1 MGIIQFRHNRSA
13 ICRGARLVTILM
25 CKLKSYQ
32 YRKPIDSLVLSQYAV
47 RYAVS
52 RYSTSSVPST
62 MEDDN
67 ATQLAASPLQY
78 CTKYRTD
85 CTWYF
90 YYIIIIGVSIM
101 FYRVLSCSIVP
112 NPVFI
117 FIDPGSILP
126 VLKLYARLRSSLPL
140 PAANHSS
147 TGSTIVESIA
157 SSYRSIEKV
166 SLDSLSYSLEIIV
179 Y

>member
-1 MGIIQFRHNRSA
+1 M
-13 ICRGARLVTILM
+13 L
-25 CKLKSYQ
+25 
-32 YRKPIDSLVLSQYAV
+32 
-47 RYAVS
+47 YAVS
-52 RYSTSSVPST
+52 RYSTSSVTST

-126 VLKLYARLRSSLPL
+126 VLKLYTRLRSSLPL
-140 PAANHSS
+140 PVANHSS
-147 TGSTIVESIA
+147 STIVESIA
-157 SSYRSIEKV
+157 SYRSIEKV

-179 Y
+179 

>member
-90 YYIIIIGVSIM
+90 YYIIIIGVCLRL
-101 FYRVLSCSIVP
+101 YHVLSCSIL
-112 NPVFI
+112 FYRAQSRI
-117 FIDPGSILP
+117 YI
-126 VLKLYARLRSSLPL
+126 YRSGFHPTGIEVVCEIAELST
-140 PAANHSS
+140 S
-147 TGSTIVESIA
+147 TGS
-157 SSYRSIEKV
+157 
-166 SLDSLSYSLEIIV
+166 
-179 Y
+179 